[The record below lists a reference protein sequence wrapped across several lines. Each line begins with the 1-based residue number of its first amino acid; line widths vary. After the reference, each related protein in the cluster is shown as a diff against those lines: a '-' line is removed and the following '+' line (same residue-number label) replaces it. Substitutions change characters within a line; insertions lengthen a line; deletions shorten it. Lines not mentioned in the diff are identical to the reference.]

1 MCACVCVPTHRG
13 CDLYT
18 LNYSVKNIIKVAD
31 LAWYRNKQGNTVGLA
46 LSLHKTYFAN
56 ITSSLGILWHLMYTP
71 NGTYIIYQRFHKANI
86 YLRFSFIVEA
96 VWIAVA
102 TSKSHWP
109 GSIISSSN
117 ENFLLS
123 SRKTLN
129 K

>member
-56 ITSSLGILWHLMYTP
+56 ITSSLGIPCHLMYTP
-71 NGTYIIYQRFHKANI
+71 NGTYNI
-86 YLRFSFIVEA
+86 
-96 VWIAVA
+96 
-102 TSKSHWP
+102 
-109 GSIISSSN
+109 
-117 ENFLLS
+117 
-123 SRKTLN
+123 
-129 K
+129 